1 MKRLLDQLTSKSVRR
16 SLRARVTLGIAL
28 TLVVILGAY
37 TAFEYF
43 RVRSDLLNQ
52 LSTMASYNGQ
62 LIEDTLQH
70 AMLTSNFEDVQ
81 QILNTV
87 GKNQNFRVVYLLNPG
102 GTIIF
107 APTGQNTGI
116 RLDNTN
122 PTCLPCH
129 SLPAA
134 KRPGS
139 VVLSAE
145 DGQRVFRSMQPI
157 ENSRECSKCHD
168 PQQPLIG
175 LLLTDIY
182 VAPFEA
188 SLNADLRENLIW
200 AFAAIIIIILVVNLI
215 MARLVISPLE
225 KVTAALTRFG
235 GGERRLQLA
244 HDRDDEIGQLET
256 DFNRMVQQIEAEE
269 VGNST
274 LSESLRQQT
283 LRQQELLKRLM
294 DAQEGERKRIAREL
308 HDELGQSLTGLAL
321 QSERMEQII
330 TTDPDLAC
338 EQLTQTRELIGKTT
352 QQMYELI
359 LALRPSV
366 LDDLGWAAALRSLAR
381 RVLPSDRF
389 AFSLDA
395 SRLPGR
401 LPPSVEIALYRI
413 FQEAL
418 SNVIKHSQ
426 ADRVDITLAQ
436 QNGFFEGEIRD
447 NGQGFD
453 PKSFDLEAGSHRGLG
468 LLGIQERA
476 SQCGGTVEIDSQP
489 GRGTRLL
496 VRIPLEQ
503 VEHD

>member
-1 MKRLLDQLTSKSVRR
+1 MKRFLERSTFRPIRQ

-28 TLVVILGAY
+28 TLLIILGAY

-43 RVRSDLLNQ
+43 RVRGDLLNQ

-70 AMLTSNFEDVQ
+70 AMLTSNFEDMQ
-81 QILNTV
+81 QILNMV
-87 GKNQNFRVVYLLNPG
+87 GQNQNFRVVYLLDPG

-107 APTGQNTGI
+107 APAGQNTGV

-122 PTCLPCH
+122 PTCQPCH

-139 VVLSAE
+139 VVLAAE

-168 PQQPLIG
+168 ARQPLIG

-200 AFAAIIIIILVVNLI
+200 AFMAIGIIILVVNLI
-215 MARLVISPLE
+215 MGRLVISPLE
-225 KVTAALTRFG
+225 KVTAALTKFG
-235 GGERRLQLA
+235 GGERRLQLS

-256 DFNRMVQQIEAEE
+256 DFNRMVEQIQTEEAE
-269 VGNST
+269 NSA

-283 LRQQELLKRLM
+283 LRQQELLKRLI

-321 QSERMEQII
+321 QSERMEQMI
-330 TTDPDLAC
+330 TTNPDKAC
-338 EQLTQTRELIGKTT
+338 EQLSETRELIGKTT
-352 QQMYELI
+352 RQMYELI

-366 LDDLGWAAALRSLAR
+366 LDDLGLSAALRALAR
-381 RVLPSDRF
+381 RILPDDRF
-389 AFSLDA
+389 DFTLDA
-395 SRLPGR
+395 SRLTKR

-418 SNVIKHSQ
+418 SNVIKHSE
-426 ADRVDITLAQ
+426 ANTVGITLAQ
-436 QNGFFEGEIRD
+436 ENGRFEGEIWD

-453 PKSFDLEAGSHRGLG
+453 PQSIAVEAGSHRGLG

-476 SQCGGTVEIDSQP
+476 SQCGGTVEIESQP
-489 GRGTRLL
+489 GRGTRLT